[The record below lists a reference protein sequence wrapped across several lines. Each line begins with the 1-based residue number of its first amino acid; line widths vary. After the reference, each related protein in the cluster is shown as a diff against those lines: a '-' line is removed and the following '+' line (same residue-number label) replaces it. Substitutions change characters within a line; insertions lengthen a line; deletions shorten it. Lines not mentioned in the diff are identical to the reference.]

1 MKVKKI
7 KAENDEFVFVEDINL
22 GILKIKRCI
31 DENRNNIFLR
41 ESNSSYKIIN
51 TKIILKILEKKYE
64 YNINTDICE
73 IDNEKK

>member
-51 TKIILKILEKKYE
+51 TKIILKILEKKLPRTFNAMPE
-64 YNINTDICE
+64 NPL
-73 IDNEKK
+73 K